1 MKKYTPINQVR
12 SFLCVACLWVFGV
25 SFAQEQSHDIPSL
38 ENPISVQYLKK
49 KLAKSSPKL
58 VLDAKTERILRKKL
72 ESDPVVQNVYKVIQ
86 LNTQEILGEPLLE
99 RIIPGRRLLGVSRKM
114 LYRMNMLGMVYFIDK
129 DPGILDRINQEVIA
143 VCNFIDWNPSHF
155 LDVGEMSLAVAI
167 AIDWTDGD
175 LPASTI
181 ELAKA
186 ALIEKGIKP
195 SFENEDN
202 AWWIDAN
209 NNWNQVCHAGLVA
222 AAIVT
227 ADKDMKLAA
236 DVIRR
241 ALDNMPIALAEY
253 MPDGVYPEGPM
264 YWGYGTSFT
273 LVAASILES
282 ALGTNFGIE
291 SYPGFKA
298 SAMFKMLSSSPYTGK
313 AFNFSDS
320 GEGGGQSNGDF
331 NLAWFAMKTG
341 NSAYFEKEKFLNPPE
356 SMQMSRL
363 SGLGLVWLSQYKGKT
378 NQEVPKAWKGDGPNP
393 VAFFSGGKDDPNQF
407 YFACKGGRG
416 SVNHGNM
423 DAGTFIFEL
432 KGIRWVVDPGNQPY
446 ADLEKAGF
454 DLWGKCQTCERWSLL
469 TKNNFGHST
478 LSINNNLHQVDGYV
492 PIVEFK
498 EEPKTKVVL
507 DMTPAFS
514 SDLKSAKRTFIKD
527 SPSSLIVEDLISRND
542 QTEQVVWQL
551 ITQADVEII
560 KGGAILSQE
569 GKKLKIEQLSHPN
582 LTASVISLDPP
593 PLALDK
599 KVDQLKRIELRI
611 PAYTFES
618 AEELIRVRLSGDE

>member
-1 MKKYTPINQVR
+1 MWIQG
-12 SFLCVACLWVFGV
+12 A
-25 SFAQEQSHDIPSL
+25 SFAQVNPSDIPRL
-38 ENPISVQYLKK
+38 ENPVSVQYLKK
-49 KLAKSSPKL
+49 KLPKTGPKL
-58 VLDAKTERILRKKL
+58 VLDAKTARVLRSKL
-72 ESDPVVQNVYKVIQ
+72 KSDPVVKNVYEAIR
-86 LNTQEILGEPLLE
+86 LNAREILDDPLLE

-114 LYRMNMLGMVYFIDK
+114 LYRMNMLGMVYFIDQ
-129 DPGILDRINQEVIA
+129 DPGILDRINEEVIA
-143 VCNFIDWNPSHF
+143 VCDFIDWNPSHF

-202 AWWIDAN
+202 AWWVDAN

-236 DVIRR
+236 DVIGR
-241 ALDNMPIALAEY
+241 ALDHMPMALAEY

-282 ALGTNFGIE
+282 AFGTDFGIE
-291 SYPGFKA
+291 SFPGFKA
-298 SAMFKMLSSSPYTGK
+298 SAMFKLLSSSPYTGK
-313 AFNFSDS
+313 SFNFSDS

-341 NSAYFEKEKFLNPPE
+341 NSAYFEREKFLNPPE

-363 SGLGLVWLSQYKGKT
+363 SGLGLAWLSKYKEKEEQEMPKTWMGK
-378 NQEVPKAWKGDGPNP
+378 GPNP
-393 VAFFSGGKDDPNQF
+393 VAFISGGQNDPNQF

-446 ADLEKAGF
+446 ADLEKVGF
-454 DLWGKCQTCERWSLL
+454 DLWSSCQECERWSLL

-478 LSINNNLHQVDGYV
+478 LSVNNKRHQVDGYV
-492 PIVEFK
+492 PIIEFNN
-498 EEPKTKVVL
+498 EPVPEVVL

-514 SDLKSAKRTFIKD
+514 NDLKDVKRTFIKD
-527 SPSSLIVEDLISRND
+527 SPSSLVIEDFISRND
-542 QTEQVVWQL
+542 QTDQVVWQL
-551 ITQADVEII
+551 ITQAEIEII
-560 KGGAILSQE
+560 KGGAILKQDGE
-569 GKKLKIEQLSHPN
+569 QLRIEQLSHPN
-582 LTASVISLDPP
+582 LTISVISLDPP

-599 KVDQLKRIELRI
+599 KIDQLKRIELRI